1 MFFGSK
7 IVVVVVVVVVQVVK
21 EINDSIKKAGQLF
34 G

>member
-7 IVVVVVVVVVQVVK
+7 IIVAVVVVQVVK